1 MWIRRWVLLILALIG
16 VSEKVNA
23 QSILDFNYEI
33 VLTSDSVVV
42 DSFMID
48 LPVHRVVILQD
59 SNELEDF
66 KNYNS
71 TELLK
76 LVSEREESY
85 RACLLLY
92 AIHNRDAEI
101 FLSVKEDEW
110 YLERLDVEL
119 AYWTQ
124 VLKN

>member
-1 MWIRRWVLLILALIG
+1 MLLILALIS

-33 VLTSDSVVV
+33 VLTSDSVMV

-110 YLERLDVEL
+110 YLERRDVEL